1 MAINGKVLVTYF
13 SASKGKVTE
22 RLAKRFAELTDAD
35 LFEIVPE
42 KPYSEADLK
51 WVNPLARCNKEKF
64 GKKEV
69 EIAGRVS
76 NIGDYD
82 LILIGF
88 PIWYG
93 SAPNVVNTFV
103 KAHDLSGKKIGL
115 FATSGGS
122 KIGKTLEKM
131 QPYVSED
138 ADLIDAKL
146 FSAYSDD
153 EELIEWVGALSL
165 S

>member
-42 KPYSEADLK
+42 KPYSEADL
-51 WVNPLARCNKEKF
+51 
-64 GKKEV
+64 
-69 EIAGRVS
+69 
-76 NIGDYD
+76 
-82 LILIGF
+82 
-88 PIWYG
+88 
-93 SAPNVVNTFV
+93 
-103 KAHDLSGKKIGL
+103 
-115 FATSGGS
+115 
-122 KIGKTLEKM
+122 
-131 QPYVSED
+131 
-138 ADLIDAKL
+138 IDAKL